1 MNYLRL
7 GLALSG
13 FVLALLGVA
22 LGDLRLVW
30 AAIAVLL
37 GSLIL
42 RLVLRNRANGNSK
55 PEGRL

>member
-1 MNYLRL
+1 VNNLRL
-7 GLALSG
+7 GLAICG

-22 LGDLRLVW
+22 LNDLRLAW

-42 RLVLRNRANGNSK
+42 RLILRKRGNGGSR
-55 PEGRL
+55 PEG

>member
-22 LGDLRLVW
+22 LGHLWMVW

-37 GSLIL
+37 GPLML
-42 RLVLRNRANGNSK
+42 RLVLRNRGNGNTR
-55 PEGRL
+55 PEG

>member
-7 GLALSG
+7 GLALCG
-13 FVLALLGVA
+13 FVLALFGVA
-22 LGDLRLVW
+22 LGDMRLVR

-42 RLVLRNRANGNSK
+42 RLILRRRTKGRSSL
-55 PEGRL
+55 EG

>member
-1 MNYLRL
+1 MNNLRL
-7 GLALSG
+7 ILAICG

-22 LGDLRLVW
+22 LNDLRLAW

-42 RLVLRNRANGNSK
+42 RLILRKRGDGISGPDA
-55 PEGRL
+55 